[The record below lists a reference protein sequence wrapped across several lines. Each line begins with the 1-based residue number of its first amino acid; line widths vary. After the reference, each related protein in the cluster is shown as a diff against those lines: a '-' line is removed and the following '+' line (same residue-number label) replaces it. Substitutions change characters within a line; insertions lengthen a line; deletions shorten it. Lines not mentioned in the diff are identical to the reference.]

1 MRGRNTPVSYT
12 AFIALYVASAVAGIA
27 AALAVIVGWRHVSLR
42 RFASSVRFNLIYV
55 IILGGAPLLLL
66 LEHALVSPAAE
77 SKEVIY
83 TNWLFSAGGGAI
95 RILQDRLDYQ
105 VVADF
110 SILVYVWVY
119 TFILYFTPILI
130 LVLDDRA
137 TFRRYSIAML
147 FNYIVLLPF
156 YIFFPVT
163 VTGFYAE
170 SGVTPVLYVD
180 TNWGRMVTSID
191 PLNNDFPSA
200 HVSLV
205 VTALLILI
213 SAGVDYRR
221 YYYFVACGA
230 VGITFSVLFLGVHW
244 LADVFAGFVLAV
256 GAYIISGNDRVQMT
270 FDRYV
275 RRLSEKFGVTRSTKR
290 MEQPPDE

>member
-1 MRGRNTPVSYT
+1 V
-12 AFIALYVASAVAGIA
+12 SAVVGIA
-27 AALAVIVGWRHVSLR
+27 AALAVVVGWRNLSLS
-42 RFASSVRFNLIYV
+42 RFVASVRFNILYIV
-55 IILGGAPLLLL
+55 IIGGAPLLLL
-66 LEHALVSPAAE
+66 LEHAFVSPSQD
-77 SKEVIY
+77 SKEIIY

-110 SILVYVWVY
+110 SILIYVWVY

-130 LVLDDRA
+130 LMIDDRA
-137 TFRRYSIAML
+137 TFRRYAIAML
-147 FNYIVLLPF
+147 FNYVVLLPF

-163 VTGFYAE
+163 VTGFYAD
-170 SGVTPVLYVD
+170 SGVTPLLYID
-180 TNWGRMVTSID
+180 TNWGRMVTSVD

-200 HVSLV
+200 HISLV
-205 VTALLILI
+205 VTALLILV

-230 VGITFSVLFLGVHW
+230 IGITFSVLYLGVHW
-244 LADVFAGFVLAV
+244 LADVFAGFVLAI
-256 GAYIISGNDRVQMT
+256 GAYVVSGNGRVQMT

-275 RRLSEKFGVTRSTKR
+275 RRLSERIRMMRSKAR
-290 MEQPPDE
+290 GRPPEA

>member
-1 MRGRNTPVSYT
+1 M
-12 AFIALYVASAVAGIA
+12 SAVVGIA
-27 AALAVIVGWRHVSLR
+27 AALAVVVGWRNLSLS
-42 RFASSVRFNLIYV
+42 RFVASVRFNILYIV
-55 IILGGAPLLLL
+55 IIGGAPLLLL
-66 LEHALVSPAAE
+66 LEHAFVSPSQD
-77 SKEVIY
+77 SKEIIY

-110 SILVYVWVY
+110 SILIYVWVY

-130 LVLDDRA
+130 LMIDDRA
-137 TFRRYSIAML
+137 TFRRYAIAML
-147 FNYIVLLPF
+147 FNYVVLLPF

-163 VTGFYAE
+163 VTGFYAD
-170 SGVTPVLYVD
+170 SGVTPLLYID
-180 TNWGRMVTSID
+180 TNWGRMVTSVD

-200 HVSLV
+200 HISLV
-205 VTALLILI
+205 VTALLILV

-230 VGITFSVLFLGVHW
+230 IGITFSVLYLGVHW
-244 LADVFAGFVLAV
+244 LADVFAGFVLAI
-256 GAYIISGNDRVQMT
+256 GAYVVSGNGRVQMT

-275 RRLSEKFGVTRSTKR
+275 RRLSERIRMMRSKAR
-290 MEQPPDE
+290 GRPPEA